1 MPVVVIINSRVT
13 KEIASG
19 AASVGETLHVAVL
32 VVLGACPA
40 HGLRCLVN
48 EAEVDPR
55 HVREPLHRAPRVIS
69 PGTALPVCLFL
80 PFCWLEPV

>member
-19 AASVGETLHVAVL
+19 AASVGKTLHVAVL
-32 VVLGACPA
+32 VVLGPCPP

-48 EAEVDPR
+48 EADFDPR
-55 HVREPLHRAPRVIS
+55 HVREPQHRAAAS
-69 PGTALPVCLFL
+69 DCCGTAPVCLFL